1 MAEQKRGGPRGHG
14 PQGHGFQRPKD
25 FRGTVSK
32 LLRYIGRYKAA
43 LVVVFICLVISSV
56 GSVMSSYLLK
66 PIINDYILVGDFAG
80 LLKMLALLLGLFLLS
95 GLCSYAYARIMVHI
109 SQRTVAQMRQD
120 LFDKLQDLPLRYFD
134 THQSGDLMSRFT
146 NDMDTVSEMIN
157 SSFASVVSCALTF
170 IGIVVM
176 MLYMN
181 WVLTLITFAFLV
193 LMLLVVKGVG
203 GRSRVSFQAQQQ
215 ALGAMNG
222 YIEEMV
228 EGQKVIKVFN
238 HESKAIAQFSG
249 LNDSYRDAA
258 TAAQTYSGAMMPAMA
273 NLSRIDYAVTCCVG
287 GLLAI
292 GGMFDVGS
300 LGAYL
305 LYVKQV
311 SQPISQISQ
320 QVNVLLAAV
329 AGAER
334 IFAVMEAEPEV
345 DEGKTVIVSGSGN
358 QGITASVP
366 VVEYAKELNV
376 SRDQMVR
383 AVLLSDL
390 LTIHLKTGIGRLS
403 AYCGAVSAGCSAG
416 AAIAYLHG
424 GGFREIAH
432 TLVNSLAIVSGMIC
446 DGAKASC
453 AAKISAAVDAGLV
466 GYSMFRSGQQF
477 RGGDG
482 IVTKGVEETIRN
494 IGRLGRLG
502 MRETDREIIRIMTNQ
517 PASEEA
523 D

>member
-1 MAEQKRGGPRGHG
+1 MLSSDPRYGNYLKILQEELVPATG
-14 PQGHGFQRPKD
+14 CTEPIAIAYGAAKARE
-25 FRGTVSK
+25 
-32 LLRYIGRYKAA
+32 LLGVLPESVLVEASGNIIKNVKS
-43 LVVVFICLVISSV
+43 VVVPNTNSLKGIEAAAAAGIVAGQSDKILEVISEVTPAQRAEIRAYLADHPIVVKPAEGDKVFDILITLRAGNNHVKLRISDYHTHIVYIEKNGEVLFQSGEVLSDSARDMLTDRSCLSV
-56 GSVMSSYLLK
+56 EGVLDFASTCNLEDVRALIERQIDYNYAIAEEGMRHSWGANIGSVLK
-66 PIINDYILVGDFAG
+66 EHY
-80 LLKMLALLLGLFLLS
+80 
-95 GLCSYAYARIMVHI
+95 
-109 SQRTVAQMRQD
+109 
-120 LFDKLQDLPLRYFD
+120 
-134 THQSGDLMSRFT
+134 
-146 NDMDTVSEMIN
+146 
-157 SSFASVVSCALTF
+157 
-170 IGIVVM
+170 
-176 MLYMN
+176 
-181 WVLTLITFAFLV
+181 
-193 LMLLVVKGVG
+193 GVG
-203 GRSRVSFQAQQQ
+203 IYSRARYMAAAGSDARMS
-215 ALGAMNG
+215 GC
-222 YIEEMV
+222 EMP
-228 EGQKVIKVFN
+228 VI
-238 HESKAIAQFSG
+238 
-249 LNDSYRDAA
+249 
-258 TAAQTYSGAMMPAMA
+258 
-273 NLSRIDYAVTCCVG
+273 
-287 GLLAI
+287 
-292 GGMFDVGS
+292 
-300 LGAYL
+300 
-305 LYVKQV
+305 
-311 SQPISQISQ
+311 
-320 QVNVLLAAV
+320 
-329 AGAER
+329 
-334 IFAVMEAEPEV
+334 
-345 DEGKTVIVSGSGN
+345 IVSGSGN

-477 RGGDG
+477 RSGDG

-494 IGRLGRLG
+494 IGRLGRFG

>member
-1 MAEQKRGGPRGHG
+1 MLSSDPRYGNYLKILQEELVPATG
-14 PQGHGFQRPKD
+14 CTEPIAIAYGAAKARE
-25 FRGTVSK
+25 
-32 LLRYIGRYKAA
+32 LLGVLPESVLVEASGNIIKNVKS
-43 LVVVFICLVISSV
+43 VVVPNTNSLKGIEAAAAAGIVAGQSDKILEVISEVTPAQRAEIRAYLADHPIVVKPAEGDKVFDILITLRAGNNHVKLRISDYHTHIVYIEKNGEVLFQSGEVLSDSARDMLTDRSCLSV
-56 GSVMSSYLLK
+56 EGVLDFASTCNLEDVRALIERQIDYNYAIAEEGMRHSWGANIGSVLK
-66 PIINDYILVGDFAG
+66 EHY
-80 LLKMLALLLGLFLLS
+80 
-95 GLCSYAYARIMVHI
+95 
-109 SQRTVAQMRQD
+109 
-120 LFDKLQDLPLRYFD
+120 
-134 THQSGDLMSRFT
+134 
-146 NDMDTVSEMIN
+146 
-157 SSFASVVSCALTF
+157 
-170 IGIVVM
+170 
-176 MLYMN
+176 
-181 WVLTLITFAFLV
+181 
-193 LMLLVVKGVG
+193 GVG
-203 GRSRVSFQAQQQ
+203 ICSRARYMAAAGSDARMS
-215 ALGAMNG
+215 GC
-222 YIEEMV
+222 EMP
-228 EGQKVIKVFN
+228 VI
-238 HESKAIAQFSG
+238 
-249 LNDSYRDAA
+249 
-258 TAAQTYSGAMMPAMA
+258 
-273 NLSRIDYAVTCCVG
+273 
-287 GLLAI
+287 
-292 GGMFDVGS
+292 
-300 LGAYL
+300 
-305 LYVKQV
+305 
-311 SQPISQISQ
+311 
-320 QVNVLLAAV
+320 
-329 AGAER
+329 
-334 IFAVMEAEPEV
+334 
-345 DEGKTVIVSGSGN
+345 IVSGSGN

>member
-1 MAEQKRGGPRGHG
+1 MLSSDPRYGNYLKILQEELVPATGCTEPIAIAYGAAKARELLGVLPESVLVEASGNIIKNVKSVVVPNTDSLKGIEAAAAAGIVAGQSDKILEVISEVTPAQRAEIRVYLADHPIVVKPAEGDKVFDILITLRAGNNHVKLRISDYHTHIVYIEKNGEVL
-14 PQGHGFQRPKD
+14 FQRGEVLSDSARDMLTDRSCLSVEGVLD
-25 FRGTVSK
+25 FASTCNLEDVRALIERQIDYNYAIAEEG
-32 LLRYIGRYKAA
+32 LRHSWGANI
-43 LVVVFICLVISSV
+43 
-56 GSVMSSYLLK
+56 GSVLK
-66 PIINDYILVGDFAG
+66 EHY
-80 LLKMLALLLGLFLLS
+80 
-95 GLCSYAYARIMVHI
+95 
-109 SQRTVAQMRQD
+109 
-120 LFDKLQDLPLRYFD
+120 
-134 THQSGDLMSRFT
+134 
-146 NDMDTVSEMIN
+146 
-157 SSFASVVSCALTF
+157 
-170 IGIVVM
+170 
-176 MLYMN
+176 
-181 WVLTLITFAFLV
+181 
-193 LMLLVVKGVG
+193 GVG
-203 GRSRVSFQAQQQ
+203 IYSRARYMAAAGSDARMS
-215 ALGAMNG
+215 GC
-222 YIEEMV
+222 EMP
-228 EGQKVIKVFN
+228 VI
-238 HESKAIAQFSG
+238 
-249 LNDSYRDAA
+249 
-258 TAAQTYSGAMMPAMA
+258 
-273 NLSRIDYAVTCCVG
+273 
-287 GLLAI
+287 
-292 GGMFDVGS
+292 
-300 LGAYL
+300 
-305 LYVKQV
+305 
-311 SQPISQISQ
+311 
-320 QVNVLLAAV
+320 
-329 AGAER
+329 
-334 IFAVMEAEPEV
+334 
-345 DEGKTVIVSGSGN
+345 IVSGSGN

-517 PASEEA
+517 PVSEEA

>member
-1 MAEQKRGGPRGHG
+1 MLSSDPRYGNYLKILQEELVPATG
-14 PQGHGFQRPKD
+14 CTEPIAIAYGAAKARE
-25 FRGTVSK
+25 
-32 LLRYIGRYKAA
+32 LLGVLPESVLVEASGNIIKNVKS
-43 LVVVFICLVISSV
+43 VVVPNTNSLKGIEAAAAAGIVAGQSDRILEVISEVTPAQRAEIRVYLADHPIVVKPAEGDKVFDILLTLRAGNNHVKLRISDYHTHIVYIEKNGEVLFQSGEVLSDSARDMLTDRSCLSV
-56 GSVMSSYLLK
+56 EGVLDFASTCNLEDVRALIERQIDYNYAIAEEGMRHSWGANIGSVLK
-66 PIINDYILVGDFAG
+66 EHY
-80 LLKMLALLLGLFLLS
+80 
-95 GLCSYAYARIMVHI
+95 
-109 SQRTVAQMRQD
+109 
-120 LFDKLQDLPLRYFD
+120 
-134 THQSGDLMSRFT
+134 
-146 NDMDTVSEMIN
+146 
-157 SSFASVVSCALTF
+157 
-170 IGIVVM
+170 
-176 MLYMN
+176 
-181 WVLTLITFAFLV
+181 
-193 LMLLVVKGVG
+193 GVG
-203 GRSRVSFQAQQQ
+203 IYSRARYMAAAGSDARMS
-215 ALGAMNG
+215 GC
-222 YIEEMV
+222 EMP
-228 EGQKVIKVFN
+228 VI
-238 HESKAIAQFSG
+238 
-249 LNDSYRDAA
+249 
-258 TAAQTYSGAMMPAMA
+258 
-273 NLSRIDYAVTCCVG
+273 
-287 GLLAI
+287 
-292 GGMFDVGS
+292 
-300 LGAYL
+300 
-305 LYVKQV
+305 
-311 SQPISQISQ
+311 
-320 QVNVLLAAV
+320 
-329 AGAER
+329 
-334 IFAVMEAEPEV
+334 
-345 DEGKTVIVSGSGN
+345 IVSGSGN

-517 PASEEA
+517 PASE
-523 D
+523 

>member
-1 MAEQKRGGPRGHG
+1 MLSSDPRYGNYLKILQEELVPATG
-14 PQGHGFQRPKD
+14 CTEPIAIAYGAAKARE
-25 FRGTVSK
+25 
-32 LLRYIGRYKAA
+32 LLGVLPESVLVEASGNIIKNVKS
-43 LVVVFICLVISSV
+43 VVVPNTNSLKGIEAAAAAGIVAGQSDKILEVIGQVTPAQRAEIRVYLADHPIVVKPAEGDKVFDILITLRAGNNHVKLRISDYHTHIVYIEKNGEVLFQSGEVLSDSARDMLTDRSCLSV
-56 GSVMSSYLLK
+56 EGVLDFASTCNLEDVRALIERQIDCNYAIAEEGMRHSWGANIGSVLK
-66 PIINDYILVGDFAG
+66 EHY
-80 LLKMLALLLGLFLLS
+80 
-95 GLCSYAYARIMVHI
+95 
-109 SQRTVAQMRQD
+109 
-120 LFDKLQDLPLRYFD
+120 
-134 THQSGDLMSRFT
+134 
-146 NDMDTVSEMIN
+146 
-157 SSFASVVSCALTF
+157 
-170 IGIVVM
+170 
-176 MLYMN
+176 
-181 WVLTLITFAFLV
+181 
-193 LMLLVVKGVG
+193 GVG
-203 GRSRVSFQAQQQ
+203 IYSRARYMAAAGSDARMS
-215 ALGAMNG
+215 GC
-222 YIEEMV
+222 EMP
-228 EGQKVIKVFN
+228 VI
-238 HESKAIAQFSG
+238 
-249 LNDSYRDAA
+249 
-258 TAAQTYSGAMMPAMA
+258 
-273 NLSRIDYAVTCCVG
+273 
-287 GLLAI
+287 
-292 GGMFDVGS
+292 
-300 LGAYL
+300 
-305 LYVKQV
+305 
-311 SQPISQISQ
+311 
-320 QVNVLLAAV
+320 
-329 AGAER
+329 
-334 IFAVMEAEPEV
+334 
-345 DEGKTVIVSGSGN
+345 IVSGSGN

>member
-1 MAEQKRGGPRGHG
+1 MLSSDPRYDNYLKILQEELVPATGCTEPIAIAYG
-14 PQGHGFQRPKD
+14 AAKARE
-25 FRGTVSK
+25 
-32 LLRYIGRYKAA
+32 LLGVLPESVLVEASGNIIKNVKS
-43 LVVVFICLVISSV
+43 VVVPNTNSLKGIEAAAAAGIVAGQSDKILEVISEVTPAQRAEIRVYLADHPIVVKPAEGDKVFDILITLRAGNNHVKLRISDYHTHIVYIEKNGEVLFQSGEVLSDSARDMLTDRSCLSV
-56 GSVMSSYLLK
+56 EGVLDFASTCNLEDVRALIERQIDYNYAIAEEGMRHSWGANIGSVLK
-66 PIINDYILVGDFAG
+66 EHY
-80 LLKMLALLLGLFLLS
+80 
-95 GLCSYAYARIMVHI
+95 
-109 SQRTVAQMRQD
+109 
-120 LFDKLQDLPLRYFD
+120 
-134 THQSGDLMSRFT
+134 
-146 NDMDTVSEMIN
+146 
-157 SSFASVVSCALTF
+157 
-170 IGIVVM
+170 
-176 MLYMN
+176 
-181 WVLTLITFAFLV
+181 
-193 LMLLVVKGVG
+193 GVG
-203 GRSRVSFQAQQQ
+203 IYSRARYMAAAGSDARMS
-215 ALGAMNG
+215 GC
-222 YIEEMV
+222 EMP
-228 EGQKVIKVFN
+228 VI
-238 HESKAIAQFSG
+238 
-249 LNDSYRDAA
+249 
-258 TAAQTYSGAMMPAMA
+258 
-273 NLSRIDYAVTCCVG
+273 
-287 GLLAI
+287 
-292 GGMFDVGS
+292 
-300 LGAYL
+300 
-305 LYVKQV
+305 
-311 SQPISQISQ
+311 
-320 QVNVLLAAV
+320 
-329 AGAER
+329 
-334 IFAVMEAEPEV
+334 
-345 DEGKTVIVSGSGN
+345 IVSGSGN

>member
-1 MAEQKRGGPRGHG
+1 MLSSDPRYGNYLKILQEELVPATGCTEPIAIAYGAAKARELLGVLPESVLVEASGNIIKNVKSAVVPNTNSLKGIEAAAAAGIVAGQSDKILEVIGQVTPAQRAEIRVYLADHPIVVKPAEGDKVFDILITLRAGNNHVKLRISDYHTHIVYIEKNGEVL
-14 PQGHGFQRPKD
+14 FQRGEVLSDSARDMLTDRSCLSVEGVLD
-25 FRGTVSK
+25 FASTCNLEDVR
-32 LLRYIGRYKAA
+32 A
-43 LVVVFICLVISSV
+43 LIERQIDYNYAIAEEGMRHSWGANI
-56 GSVMSSYLLK
+56 GSVLK
-66 PIINDYILVGDFAG
+66 EHY
-80 LLKMLALLLGLFLLS
+80 
-95 GLCSYAYARIMVHI
+95 
-109 SQRTVAQMRQD
+109 
-120 LFDKLQDLPLRYFD
+120 
-134 THQSGDLMSRFT
+134 
-146 NDMDTVSEMIN
+146 
-157 SSFASVVSCALTF
+157 
-170 IGIVVM
+170 
-176 MLYMN
+176 
-181 WVLTLITFAFLV
+181 
-193 LMLLVVKGVG
+193 GVG
-203 GRSRVSFQAQQQ
+203 IYSRARYMAAAGSDARMS
-215 ALGAMNG
+215 GC
-222 YIEEMV
+222 EMP
-228 EGQKVIKVFN
+228 VI
-238 HESKAIAQFSG
+238 
-249 LNDSYRDAA
+249 
-258 TAAQTYSGAMMPAMA
+258 
-273 NLSRIDYAVTCCVG
+273 
-287 GLLAI
+287 
-292 GGMFDVGS
+292 
-300 LGAYL
+300 
-305 LYVKQV
+305 
-311 SQPISQISQ
+311 
-320 QVNVLLAAV
+320 
-329 AGAER
+329 
-334 IFAVMEAEPEV
+334 
-345 DEGKTVIVSGSGN
+345 IVSGSGN

-517 PASEEA
+517 PVSEEA

>member
-1 MAEQKRGGPRGHG
+1 MLSSDPRYGNYLKILQEELVPATG
-14 PQGHGFQRPKD
+14 CTEPIAIAYGAAKARE
-25 FRGTVSK
+25 
-32 LLRYIGRYKAA
+32 LLGVLPESVLVEASGNIIKNVKS
-43 LVVVFICLVISSV
+43 VVVPNTNSLKGIEAAAAAGIVAGQSDKILEVISEVTPAQRAEIRTYLADRPIVVKPAEGDKVFDILITLRAGNNHVKLRISDYHTHIVYIEKNGEVLFQSGEVLSDSARDMLTDRSCLSV
-56 GSVMSSYLLK
+56 EGVLDFASTCNLEDVRALIERQIDYNYAIAEEGMRHSWGANIGSVLK
-66 PIINDYILVGDFAG
+66 EHY
-80 LLKMLALLLGLFLLS
+80 
-95 GLCSYAYARIMVHI
+95 
-109 SQRTVAQMRQD
+109 
-120 LFDKLQDLPLRYFD
+120 
-134 THQSGDLMSRFT
+134 
-146 NDMDTVSEMIN
+146 
-157 SSFASVVSCALTF
+157 
-170 IGIVVM
+170 
-176 MLYMN
+176 
-181 WVLTLITFAFLV
+181 
-193 LMLLVVKGVG
+193 GVG
-203 GRSRVSFQAQQQ
+203 IYSRARYMAAAGSDARMS
-215 ALGAMNG
+215 GC
-222 YIEEMV
+222 EMP
-228 EGQKVIKVFN
+228 VI
-238 HESKAIAQFSG
+238 
-249 LNDSYRDAA
+249 
-258 TAAQTYSGAMMPAMA
+258 
-273 NLSRIDYAVTCCVG
+273 
-287 GLLAI
+287 
-292 GGMFDVGS
+292 
-300 LGAYL
+300 
-305 LYVKQV
+305 
-311 SQPISQISQ
+311 
-320 QVNVLLAAV
+320 
-329 AGAER
+329 
-334 IFAVMEAEPEV
+334 
-345 DEGKTVIVSGSGN
+345 IVSGSGN

-502 MRETDREIIRIMTNQ
+502 MRETDREIIRIMTHQ

>member
-1 MAEQKRGGPRGHG
+1 MLSSDPRYGNYLKILQEELVPATG
-14 PQGHGFQRPKD
+14 CTEPIAIAYGAAKARE
-25 FRGTVSK
+25 
-32 LLRYIGRYKAA
+32 LLGVLPESVLVEASGNIIKNVKS
-43 LVVVFICLVISSV
+43 VVVPNTNSLKGIEAAAAAGIVAGQSDKILEVISEVTPAQRAEIRVYLADHPIVVKPAEGDKVFDILITLRAGNNHVKLRISDYHTHIVYIEKNGEVLFQSGEVLSDNARDMLTDRSCLSV
-56 GSVMSSYLLK
+56 EGVLDFASTCNLEDVRALIERQIDYNYAIAEEGMRHSWGANIGSVLK
-66 PIINDYILVGDFAG
+66 EHY
-80 LLKMLALLLGLFLLS
+80 
-95 GLCSYAYARIMVHI
+95 
-109 SQRTVAQMRQD
+109 
-120 LFDKLQDLPLRYFD
+120 
-134 THQSGDLMSRFT
+134 
-146 NDMDTVSEMIN
+146 
-157 SSFASVVSCALTF
+157 
-170 IGIVVM
+170 
-176 MLYMN
+176 
-181 WVLTLITFAFLV
+181 
-193 LMLLVVKGVG
+193 GVG
-203 GRSRVSFQAQQQ
+203 IYSRARYMAAAGSDARMS
-215 ALGAMNG
+215 GC
-222 YIEEMV
+222 EMP
-228 EGQKVIKVFN
+228 VI
-238 HESKAIAQFSG
+238 
-249 LNDSYRDAA
+249 
-258 TAAQTYSGAMMPAMA
+258 
-273 NLSRIDYAVTCCVG
+273 
-287 GLLAI
+287 
-292 GGMFDVGS
+292 
-300 LGAYL
+300 
-305 LYVKQV
+305 
-311 SQPISQISQ
+311 
-320 QVNVLLAAV
+320 
-329 AGAER
+329 
-334 IFAVMEAEPEV
+334 
-345 DEGKTVIVSGSGN
+345 IVSGSGN

>member
-1 MAEQKRGGPRGHG
+1 MLSSDPRYGNYLKILQEELVPATG
-14 PQGHGFQRPKD
+14 CTEPIAIAYGAAKARE
-25 FRGTVSK
+25 
-32 LLRYIGRYKAA
+32 LLGVLPESVLVEASGNIIKNVKS
-43 LVVVFICLVISSV
+43 VVVPNTNSLKGIEAAAAAGIVAGQSDKILEVISEVTPAQRAEIRVYLADHPIVVKPAEGDKVFDILITLRAGNNHVKLRISDYHTHIVYIEKNGEVLFQSGEVLSDSARDMLTDRSCLSV
-56 GSVMSSYLLK
+56 EGVLDFASTCNLEDVRALIERQIDYNYAIAEEGMRHSWGANIGSVLK
-66 PIINDYILVGDFAG
+66 EHY
-80 LLKMLALLLGLFLLS
+80 
-95 GLCSYAYARIMVHI
+95 
-109 SQRTVAQMRQD
+109 
-120 LFDKLQDLPLRYFD
+120 
-134 THQSGDLMSRFT
+134 
-146 NDMDTVSEMIN
+146 
-157 SSFASVVSCALTF
+157 
-170 IGIVVM
+170 
-176 MLYMN
+176 
-181 WVLTLITFAFLV
+181 
-193 LMLLVVKGVG
+193 GVG
-203 GRSRVSFQAQQQ
+203 IYSRARYMAAAGSDARMS
-215 ALGAMNG
+215 GC
-222 YIEEMV
+222 EMP
-228 EGQKVIKVFN
+228 VI
-238 HESKAIAQFSG
+238 
-249 LNDSYRDAA
+249 
-258 TAAQTYSGAMMPAMA
+258 
-273 NLSRIDYAVTCCVG
+273 
-287 GLLAI
+287 
-292 GGMFDVGS
+292 
-300 LGAYL
+300 
-305 LYVKQV
+305 
-311 SQPISQISQ
+311 
-320 QVNVLLAAV
+320 
-329 AGAER
+329 
-334 IFAVMEAEPEV
+334 
-345 DEGKTVIVSGSGN
+345 IVSGSGN

-494 IGRLGRLG
+494 IGGLGRLG

>member
-1 MAEQKRGGPRGHG
+1 MLSSDPRYGNYLKILQEELVPATG
-14 PQGHGFQRPKD
+14 CTEPIAIAYGAAKARE
-25 FRGTVSK
+25 
-32 LLRYIGRYKAA
+32 LLGVLPESVLVEASGNIIKNVKS
-43 LVVVFICLVISSV
+43 VVVPNTNSLKGIEAAAAAGIVAGQSDKILEVISEVTPAQRAEIRAYLADHPIVVNPAEGDKVFDILITLRAGNDHVKLRISDYHTHIVYIEKNGEVLFQSGEVLSDSARDMLTDRSCLSV
-56 GSVMSSYLLK
+56 EGVLDFASTCNLEDVRALIERQIDYNYAIAEEGMRHSWGANIGSVLK
-66 PIINDYILVGDFAG
+66 EHY
-80 LLKMLALLLGLFLLS
+80 
-95 GLCSYAYARIMVHI
+95 
-109 SQRTVAQMRQD
+109 
-120 LFDKLQDLPLRYFD
+120 
-134 THQSGDLMSRFT
+134 
-146 NDMDTVSEMIN
+146 
-157 SSFASVVSCALTF
+157 
-170 IGIVVM
+170 
-176 MLYMN
+176 
-181 WVLTLITFAFLV
+181 
-193 LMLLVVKGVG
+193 GVG
-203 GRSRVSFQAQQQ
+203 IYSRARYMAAAGSDARMS
-215 ALGAMNG
+215 GC
-222 YIEEMV
+222 EMP
-228 EGQKVIKVFN
+228 VI
-238 HESKAIAQFSG
+238 
-249 LNDSYRDAA
+249 
-258 TAAQTYSGAMMPAMA
+258 
-273 NLSRIDYAVTCCVG
+273 
-287 GLLAI
+287 
-292 GGMFDVGS
+292 
-300 LGAYL
+300 
-305 LYVKQV
+305 
-311 SQPISQISQ
+311 
-320 QVNVLLAAV
+320 
-329 AGAER
+329 
-334 IFAVMEAEPEV
+334 
-345 DEGKTVIVSGSGN
+345 IVSGSGN

>member
-1 MAEQKRGGPRGHG
+1 MLSSDPRYGNYLKILQEELVPATG
-14 PQGHGFQRPKD
+14 CTEPIAIAYGAAKARE
-25 FRGTVSK
+25 
-32 LLRYIGRYKAA
+32 LLGVLPESVLVEASGNIIKNVKS
-43 LVVVFICLVISSV
+43 VVVPNTNSLKGIEAAAAAGIVAGQSDKILEVISEVTPAQRAEIRVYLADHPIVVKPAEGDKVFDILITLRAGNNHVKLRISDYHTHIVYIEKNGEVLFQSGEVLSDSARDMLTDRSCLSV
-56 GSVMSSYLLK
+56 EGVLDFASTCNLEDVRALIERQIDYNYAIAEEGLRHSWGANIGSVLK
-66 PIINDYILVGDFAG
+66 EHY
-80 LLKMLALLLGLFLLS
+80 
-95 GLCSYAYARIMVHI
+95 
-109 SQRTVAQMRQD
+109 
-120 LFDKLQDLPLRYFD
+120 
-134 THQSGDLMSRFT
+134 
-146 NDMDTVSEMIN
+146 
-157 SSFASVVSCALTF
+157 
-170 IGIVVM
+170 
-176 MLYMN
+176 
-181 WVLTLITFAFLV
+181 
-193 LMLLVVKGVG
+193 GVG
-203 GRSRVSFQAQQQ
+203 IYSRARYMAAAGSDARMS
-215 ALGAMNG
+215 GC
-222 YIEEMV
+222 EMP
-228 EGQKVIKVFN
+228 VI
-238 HESKAIAQFSG
+238 
-249 LNDSYRDAA
+249 
-258 TAAQTYSGAMMPAMA
+258 
-273 NLSRIDYAVTCCVG
+273 
-287 GLLAI
+287 
-292 GGMFDVGS
+292 
-300 LGAYL
+300 
-305 LYVKQV
+305 
-311 SQPISQISQ
+311 
-320 QVNVLLAAV
+320 
-329 AGAER
+329 
-334 IFAVMEAEPEV
+334 
-345 DEGKTVIVSGSGN
+345 IVSGSGN

-517 PASEEA
+517 PASEET

>member
-1 MAEQKRGGPRGHG
+1 MLSSDPRYGNYLKILQEELVPATG
-14 PQGHGFQRPKD
+14 CTEPIAIAYGAAKARE
-25 FRGTVSK
+25 
-32 LLRYIGRYKAA
+32 LLGVLPESVLVEASGNIIKNVKS
-43 LVVVFICLVISSV
+43 VVVPNTDSLKGIEAAAAAGIVAGQSDKILEVISEVTPAQRAEIRAYLADHPIVVKPAEGDKVFDILITLRAGNNHVKLRISDYHTHIVYIEKNGEVLFQSGEVLSDSARDMLTDRSCLSV
-56 GSVMSSYLLK
+56 EGVLDFASTCNLEDVRALIERQIDYNYAIAEEGMRHSWGANIGSVLK
-66 PIINDYILVGDFAG
+66 EHY
-80 LLKMLALLLGLFLLS
+80 
-95 GLCSYAYARIMVHI
+95 
-109 SQRTVAQMRQD
+109 
-120 LFDKLQDLPLRYFD
+120 
-134 THQSGDLMSRFT
+134 
-146 NDMDTVSEMIN
+146 
-157 SSFASVVSCALTF
+157 
-170 IGIVVM
+170 
-176 MLYMN
+176 
-181 WVLTLITFAFLV
+181 
-193 LMLLVVKGVG
+193 GVG
-203 GRSRVSFQAQQQ
+203 IYSRARYMAAAGSDARMS
-215 ALGAMNG
+215 GC
-222 YIEEMV
+222 EMP
-228 EGQKVIKVFN
+228 VI
-238 HESKAIAQFSG
+238 
-249 LNDSYRDAA
+249 
-258 TAAQTYSGAMMPAMA
+258 
-273 NLSRIDYAVTCCVG
+273 
-287 GLLAI
+287 
-292 GGMFDVGS
+292 
-300 LGAYL
+300 
-305 LYVKQV
+305 
-311 SQPISQISQ
+311 
-320 QVNVLLAAV
+320 
-329 AGAER
+329 
-334 IFAVMEAEPEV
+334 
-345 DEGKTVIVSGSGN
+345 IVSGSGN

-502 MRETDREIIRIMTNQ
+502 MRDTDREIIRIMTNQ